1 MLTEFS
7 VFDRGPFKDRVVVSM
22 RAGSSDSH
30 PENVLESRADD
41 GGLLGSVLFL
51 GPNSS
56 GKSMLLESLDLLRSI
71 ASGDPVPSHR
81 EAFVFGEGATEISIS
96 FTSRLIPYDYSIS
109 YTTEG
114 VVSESLYQYAT
125 GRRSMV
131 FLRSGDGFRFGKG
144 AVKNRKT
151 ISVDGRRSFLSAA
164 AESGDEA
171 CSDALKEIL
180 RMRTALSG
188 LQESLEILESD
199 PELKGVVLRAL
210 RLADFRVTGIR
221 LTESGLEF
229 EHSTEDERFS
239 LPLSAE
245 SDGLKRAL
253 QVLTAVCSSLMEG
266 SVAVVDDLDLH
277 LHPRVVRWIL
287 EQYTS
292 DRDPNLAQLVA
303 SVHDATLLDSKGLVR
318 RDQVYF
324 LDKGVRD
331 GASKIARLTEFGGV
345 RKDADLQKAYFG
357 WRFDALPRISSSEE
371 LLRRRRRKSE
381 MMTGRGFLPIVI
393 SRLCRPWEA

>member
-7 VFDRGPFKDRVVVSM
+7 VFDRGPFKERVAVSM
-22 RAGSSDSH
+22 RAGSSDAH

-41 GGLLGSVLFL
+41 SGLLGSVLVL

-56 GKSMLLESLDLLRSI
+56 GKSVLLRSMDLLRSI
-71 ASGDPVPSHR
+71 ALGEPTPSGQ
-81 EAFVFGEGATEISIS
+81 EACVFGEGATELSAS

-109 YTTEG
+109 YSPDG

-144 AVKNRKT
+144 AVRTRKS
-151 ISVDGRRSFLSAA
+151 IPVDSRRSFLSAA

-171 CSDALKEIL
+171 CFDALKEIL
-180 RMRTALSG
+180 RMRTALPG
-188 LQESLEILESD
+188 MQETLEILESD
-199 PELKGVVLRAL
+199 RELRGVVLRAL
-210 RLADFRVTGIR
+210 RLTDFRVTGVR
-221 LTESGLEF
+221 LTSGGPEI
-229 EHSTEDERFS
+229 EHSTEDERFF
-239 LPLSAE
+239 LPISAE

-253 QVLTAVCSSLMEG
+253 QVLTAVCSSLLEG

-287 EQYTS
+287 EQYAS
-292 DRDPNLAQLVA
+292 DRNPNQAQLVA

-331 GASKIARLTEFGGV
+331 GASRMTRLSEFGGV

-357 WRFDALPRISSSEE
+357 WKFDALPRISSSEE
-371 LLRRRRRKSE
+371 LLRRRRRYSE
-381 MMTGRGFLPIVI
+381 KTTGRRGPPIGI